1 MRVTIVTAYPATV
14 TSLLL
19 ALRLCEAREI
29 VSDPHHDQ
37 PSRLYIYPAGSGK
50 QQQYQA
56 GDFAAFQAYAQ
67 PIKLIDSLNID
78 NG

>member
-19 ALRLCEAREI
+19 QLRLCEVSEI
-29 VSDPHHDQ
+29 VSYPQQDQ
-37 PSRLYIYPAGSGK
+37 PSRLCIYPRAGVK
-50 QQQYQA
+50 QQYQA
-56 GDFAAFQAYAQ
+56 GDFAAFAAYAQ